1 MKLSNFEMLGGVLD
15 GAGTIGDREIVLLNM
30 SDSVFE
36 ECFMV
41 ALRARTLFND
51 NSDVYETI

>member
-1 MKLSNFEMLGGVLD
+1 MLGGVLD
-15 GAGTIGDREIVLLNM
+15 GEGTIRDREIVLLNM

-51 NSDVYETI
+51 KSDVYETI

>member
-1 MKLSNFEMLGGVLD
+1 MLGGVLD
-15 GAGTIGDREIVLLNM
+15 GEGTIRDREIVLLNM

-36 ECFMV
+36 EGFMV

-51 NSDVYETI
+51 KSDVYETI

>member
-15 GAGTIGDREIVLLNM
+15 GAGTIRDREIVLLNM